1 MDPELLPDTGVA
13 SIRLGMLA
21 GEAVRAGQALG
32 FLPQAPK
39 ET

>member
-1 MDPELLPDTGVA
+1 MDPELLPDTGVS
-13 SIRLGMLA
+13 SIRLDMPA
-21 GEAVRAGQALG
+21 GEAVRAGHALG